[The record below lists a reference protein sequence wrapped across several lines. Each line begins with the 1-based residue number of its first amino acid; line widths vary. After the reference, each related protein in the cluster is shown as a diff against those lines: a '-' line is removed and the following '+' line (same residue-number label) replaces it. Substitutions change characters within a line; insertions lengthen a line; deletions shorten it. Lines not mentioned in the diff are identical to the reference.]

1 MKNFNIC
8 FSNKIENLVYE
19 LSSSL
24 KKNCGSVFE
33 PEIIVVQS
41 KGMEKYLSLELS
53 KQLGIAANF
62 LFLYPNS
69 MLEYCLEKTGIFK
82 KNYKN
87 SSKDIY
93 TWAIMELI
101 FEFKD
106 NKIFNE
112 VLDYVKIND
121 EKISIEKLYQLSE
134 KIARLFKEY
143 QIFRPEWILLW
154 EENENEAGWQSFLW
168 NRLAKKLEI
177 GSLPKSV
184 HNIFNQ
190 FEENTEI
197 LKNLPKRISVFG
209 IFSLP
214 KIYLDALNFF
224 SKTCEVNLYLL
235 NPCLEY
241 WGEILSEKRIDKI
254 KRKSDETNLYLES
267 GNSLL
272 ASFGETGK
280 VFFDILNEYEIN
292 RFDDFFVK
300 PMETSILSCIQYSI
314 LNLFNY
320 SNKEKFKIS
329 SFDNSVRIHSCHSPM
344 REMEILKDNILYILD
359 IDDQIEISD
368 IIVMIPDIEKYS
380 PYIRAVFGRTND
392 DKKIPFSIADR
403 SAKSENKGLDCFF
416 GILGI
421 FTSRFEASLVIDL
434 LEDKIIY
441 EKFMLNEKSVEK
453 IKNWVFDLKI
463 SWGLDSEF
471 KKNMDFSP
479 DNIGTW
485 KKGLDILCLG
495 HALSPDS
502 NICFNSIFPL
512 FEIDSS
518 DQETLSGLMEFY
530 FKIKKYYE
538 IIKGNTYFVSE
549 WADIFSELCDDFLYF
564 ENKNEFDFINL
575 KKIFTDLKEEALAS
589 NSQIK
594 VPFSVMY
601 QRIEKIVSSSSS
613 GYGFLDG
620 RLTFCAMLPMRSI
633 PFQMIAVCGLNEGDF
648 PRSYFPPNFDLM
660 ARFPKKGDRHIRD
673 DDKYLFLETII
684 SARKYLYLSYIGND
698 IKTDSIIPPSSVL
711 SEFTDYIEDN
721 FISDK
726 NIIKQITRNHFA
738 PSFSSAYFKFD
749 NPLEADSN
757 GSVFSYSKRFMEL
770 SKDIFSEKKANFI
783 FNDEPLK
790 RAEESLSD
798 FIDINS
804 ITGFFKNPQRFYLKI
819 NSIETGTNFEFF
831 EDREIFNPDGL
842 LNYLISNDLLNMFL
856 KGNDEEICQMIMKS
870 RNLLPYGK
878 TGIIFYNKLKEE
890 ILFFLSILK
899 TYLVNM
905 KKISLDVNFENT
917 RVKGSIDLYDG
928 DIVLFRYGKIKP
940 VNMIELWIKHN
951 FVLFS
956 ENNDFNNNSIF
967 AGAEKNLFTML
978 KFNEVEKNKEYL
990 ENLISLYQKGSITPL
1005 CFDPDLSYEYANSLN
1020 EKIKKN
1026 QGCLTDEIR
1035 EEELLKIKN
1044 KMESANSFKD
1054 YSLIEKNFRGLDFI
1068 NNDFA
1073 KTAETVL
1080 LPMINKIKEI

>member
-1 MKNFNIC
+1 M
-8 FSNKIENLVYE
+8 ENLVE
-19 LSSSL
+19 KLSVSL
-24 KKNCGSVFE
+24 SETCGSVFE

-41 KGMEKYLSLELS
+41 NGMEKYLSLELS
-53 KQLGIAANF
+53 KRLGIASNF

-69 MLEYCLEKTGIFK
+69 MLEYCLEKTEVLK
-82 KNYKN
+82 KKFIKPSN
-87 SSKDIY
+87 DIY

-112 VLDYVKIND
+112 ILDYVKTD
-121 EKISIEKLYQLSE
+121 DQKISIEKLYQLSE
-134 KIARLFKEY
+134 KISRLFKEY

-154 EENENEAGWQSFLW
+154 EENENESGWQSFLW
-168 NRLAKKLEI
+168 NRLAKKLELD
-177 GSLPKSV
+177 SLVKSA
-184 HNIFNQ
+184 HKIMNEFQ
-190 FEENTEI
+190 EDDKI
-197 LKNLPKRISVFG
+197 LKKLPKRISVFG

-214 KIYLDALNFF
+214 KIYLDSLNFF

-235 NPCLEY
+235 NPCMEY
-241 WGEILSEKRIDKI
+241 WGEILSEKKIDRI
-254 KRKSDETNLYLES
+254 KRKSDETNLYLDP

-292 RFDDFFVK
+292 RFDDFFIS

-329 SFDNSVRIHSCHSPM
+329 SFDKSVRIHSCHSPM
-344 REMEILKDNILYILD
+344 REMEILKDNILYVLD
-359 IDDQIEISD
+359 SDDQIEISD

-380 PYIRAVFGRTND
+380 PYIKAVFGRTND

-421 FTSRFEASLVIDL
+421 FISRFEASLVVDL
-434 LEDKIIY
+434 LEDKIIH
-441 EKFMLNEKSVEK
+441 EKFGLNEKSVEK
-453 IKNWVFDLKI
+453 IKKWVFDLRI

-471 KKNMDFSP
+471 KKNMNFSQ
-479 DNIGTW
+479 DNSGTW

-502 NICFNSIFPL
+502 NICFSSLFPL
-512 FEIDSS
+512 VEIDSS
-518 DQETLSGLMEFY
+518 DQEALSGLMEFY

-538 IIKGNTYFVSE
+538 IIKGNSYFVSE
-549 WADIFSELCDDFLYF
+549 WVEILTGLCDDFLFF

-575 KKIFTDLKEEALAS
+575 KKIFTDLKEEALDS
-589 NSQIK
+589 KSQIK

-601 QRIEKIVSSSSS
+601 QRIEKLMSSPSS

-648 PRSYFPPNFDLM
+648 PRSYFPPDFDLM
-660 ARFPKKGDRHIRD
+660 AKFPRKGDRHIRD

-711 SEFTDYIEDN
+711 SELTDYIQDN

-726 NIIKQITRNHFA
+726 DIIKQITRNHFA

-757 GSVFSYSKRFMEL
+757 DSIFSYSKRFMEL
-770 SKDIFSEKKANFI
+770 SKDIFSEEKTSFV

-790 RAEESLSD
+790 RDEESSSE

-819 NSIETGTNFEFF
+819 NSIETGTDFEFF

-842 LNYLISNDLLNMFL
+842 LNYLISNDLFNMFL
-856 KGNDEEICQMIMKS
+856 EGNEEDICQMILKS
-870 RNLLPYGK
+870 RNMLPYGK
-878 TGIIFYNKLKEE
+878 TGIIYYNKLKEE
-890 ILFFLSILK
+890 ILYFLSMLK
-899 TYLVNM
+899 TYLINM

-940 VNMIELWIKHN
+940 VNIIELWIKHN
-951 FVLFS
+951 FALFS
-956 ENNDFNNNSIF
+956 ENNDFKNNSIF
-967 AGAEKNLFTML
+967 AGAEKNLFTIL

-1005 CFDPDLSYEYANSLN
+1005 CFDPDLSYDYANSIN
-1020 EKIKKN
+1020 EIIKKN
-1026 QGCLTDEIR
+1026 QGSITDEIR

-1044 KMESANSFKD
+1044 RIESANSFKD

-1073 KTAETVL
+1073 KVAETVL
-1080 LPMINKIKEI
+1080 LPMINNFKEI